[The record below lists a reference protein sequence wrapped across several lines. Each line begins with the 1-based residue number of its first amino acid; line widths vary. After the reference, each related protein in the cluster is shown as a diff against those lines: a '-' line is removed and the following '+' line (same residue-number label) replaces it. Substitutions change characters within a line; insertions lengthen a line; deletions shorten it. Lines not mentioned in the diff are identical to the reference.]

1 MQILAFTFAVMLF
14 GAFSTFLLVT
24 TIPEK
29 LLVHASRHGRYAG
42 LEENA
47 AESAA
52 SVSGRSAMRY
62 RARQSSTVRGM

>member
-29 LLVHASRHGRYAG
+29 VLIRASRHGRYTG

-47 AESAA
+47 AEAA
-52 SVSGRSAMRY
+52 ATVRGRSAMR
-62 RARQSSTVRGM
+62 RRITQSLTVRGM